1 MVSIIENI
9 NRAKKSIRIECDY
22 LFKDNGKITEKE
34 IREEVK
40 VALKKR
46 LGENFHNFKS
56 LVNETTEKF
65 LFMYNTKPGEILGLS
80 DDKDHKP
87 WLEDNPDRV
96 KNGEYWEIYKTYLKE
111 EENFSESAI
120 NDIDSS
126 TQKILAKIEDPKD
139 DTHLKWDRRGVV
151 IGSIQ
156 SGKTANFI
164 GLINKARDAGY
175 KFIVVLSGTNNDLRQ
190 TQERIDDGFIGYYT
204 SSYSDSKGNPQI
216 MNPLGRLR
224 QTKFPDKHQWPL
236 HGTFNKLNGDF
247 NKAAF
252 ERLAKQKLGKN
263 RDASYIFVIKK
274 NKTPLT
280 RLIQWLLTHTQCK
293 AGASGFER
301 VPPLNETN
309 RSEPPFINDWPILVL
324 DDECDHYSV
333 DTKERPE
340 ITPGVLDEEY
350 DPKTIN
356 GLIRKLLI
364 CFSRRAYIGYTATPF
379 ANIFIHEGDM
389 QKIMDLIY
397 FLKVLCS
404 ILDHPQIIKV

>member
-1 MVSIIENI
+1 MASILENI
-9 NRAKKSIRIECDY
+9 NRAKKTIRTECDY
-22 LFKDNGKITEKE
+22 FLKDNGKITEKE

-40 VALKKR
+40 IALKKR

-65 LFMYNTKPGEILGLS
+65 LLMYNTKSGEILGLS

-111 EENFSESAI
+111 EENFSEAAI

-139 DTHLKWDRRGVV
+139 TSHSKWDRRGVV

-190 TQERIDDGFIGYYT
+190 QTQERIDDGFIGYYT
-204 SSYSDSKGNPQI
+204 STYSEGKGNPQVY
-216 MNPLGRLR
+216 NPLGRLR

-252 ERLAKQKLGKN
+252 ERLPKQNIGNDL
-263 RDASYIFVIKK
+263 DASYIFVIKK
-274 NKTPLT
+274 
-280 RLIQWLLTHTQCK
+280 
-293 AGASGFER
+293 
-301 VPPLNETN
+301 
-309 RSEPPFINDWPILVL
+309 
-324 DDECDHYSV
+324 
-333 DTKERPE
+333 
-340 ITPGVLDEEY
+340 
-350 DPKTIN
+350 
-356 GLIRKLLI
+356 
-364 CFSRRAYIGYTATPF
+364 
-379 ANIFIHEGDM
+379 
-389 QKIMDLIY
+389 
-397 FLKVLCS
+397 
-404 ILDHPQIIKV
+404 IKHL